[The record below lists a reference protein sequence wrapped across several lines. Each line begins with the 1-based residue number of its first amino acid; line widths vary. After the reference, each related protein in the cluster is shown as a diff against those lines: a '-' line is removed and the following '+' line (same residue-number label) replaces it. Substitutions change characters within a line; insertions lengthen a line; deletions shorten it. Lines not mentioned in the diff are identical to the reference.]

1 MMSKI
6 FDSWNKL
13 KKSLQKE
20 VRDATEEAVEKSF
33 QNLHENVDTFYTAPE
48 GRYHR
53 TGQLAESPE
62 MRLYDSDS
70 GDSYTGELSLDTTY
84 QYYPAGRPTDVIY
97 GYAEDGGL
105 LGNGGFWQ
113 KTQFN
118 IKENINEA
126 FGKRFKK

>member
-1 MMSKI
+1 MSKT
-6 FDSWNKL
+6 FTSWDKL

-20 VRDATEEAVEKSF
+20 VRNATEEAVEKSF
-33 QNLHENVDTFYTAPE
+33 QDLHENVDNFYTAPG
-48 GRYHR
+48 GRYRR

-62 MRLYDSDS
+62 MRLYGS
-70 GDSYTGELSLDTTY
+70 GDSYAGELSLDTTY

-113 KTQFN
+113 QTQFN
-118 IKENINEA
+118 IEENINEA

>member
-1 MMSKI
+1 MGKT
-6 FDSWNKL
+6 FNSWDKL

-33 QNLHENVDTFYTAPE
+33 QNLHENIDNFYSAPG

-53 TGQLAESPE
+53 TEQLAESPE
-62 MRLYDSDS
+62 MRLYGS

>member
-1 MMSKI
+1 MSKT

-33 QNLHENVDTFYTAPE
+33 QNLHENVDNFYAAPE

-53 TGQLAESPE
+53 TGQLSESPE
-62 MRLYDSDS
+62 MRLQGS
-70 GDSYTGELSLDTTY
+70 GAAYVGELSLDTAY
-84 QYYPAGRPTDVIY
+84 QYCPAGRPTDIIY

-113 KTQFN
+113 RTQLN
-118 IKENINEA
+118 IEENINEA
-126 FGKRFKK
+126 FGKRFRK

>member
-1 MMSKI
+1 MSKT
-6 FDSWNKL
+6 FDSWDKL

-33 QNLHENVDTFYTAPE
+33 QDLHENVDNFYSAFG
-48 GRYHR
+48 GRYQR

-62 MRLYDSDS
+62 MRLYGS
-70 GDSYTGELSLDTTY
+70 GDSYTGELGLDTTY

-113 KTQFN
+113 RTQFN

>member
-1 MMSKI
+1 MGKT
-6 FDSWNKL
+6 FNSWDKL

-20 VRDATEEAVEKSF
+20 VRDAIEEAVEKSF
-33 QNLHENVDTFYTAPE
+33 QELHANVDNFYSAPE

-62 MRLYDSDS
+62 MRLYDS

-126 FGKRFKK
+126 FGKRFQK

>member
-1 MMSKI
+1 MSKT
-6 FDSWNKL
+6 FNSWDKL

-33 QNLHENVDTFYTAPE
+33 QDLHENVDNFYTAPE
-48 GRYHR
+48 GRYRR

-62 MRLYDSDS
+62 MRLYGS

>member
-1 MMSKI
+1 MSKI

-33 QNLHENVDTFYTAPE
+33 QDLHENVDNFYTAPE
-48 GRYHR
+48 GRYRR

-62 MRLYDSDS
+62 MRLYGS

-113 KTQFN
+113 RTQLN
-118 IKENINEA
+118 IEENINEA
-126 FGKRFKK
+126 FGKRFQK

>member
-1 MMSKI
+1 MSKT
-6 FDSWNKL
+6 FDSWDKL

-33 QNLHENVDTFYTAPE
+33 QDLHENVDNFYTAPE
-48 GRYHR
+48 GRYRR

-62 MRLYDSDS
+62 MQLYGS
-70 GDSYTGELSLDTTY
+70 GNAYIGELSLDTTY

-126 FGKRFKK
+126 FEKRFKK

>member
-1 MMSKI
+1 MSKI

-33 QNLHENVDTFYTAPE
+33 QDLHENVDNFYTAPE
-48 GRYHR
+48 GRYRR
-53 TGQLAESPE
+53 TGELAESPE
-62 MRLYDSDS
+62 MRLYGS

-113 KTQFN
+113 RTQLN
-118 IKENINEA
+118 IEENINEA
-126 FGKRFKK
+126 FGKRFQK

>member
-1 MMSKI
+1 MSKT
-6 FDSWNKL
+6 FDSWGKL

-33 QNLHENVDTFYTAPE
+33 QELHANVDNFYSAPG
-48 GRYHR
+48 GRYRR

-62 MRLYDSDS
+62 MRLYGS
-70 GDSYTGELSLDTTY
+70 GDSYTGELNLDTTY
-84 QYYPAGRPTDVIY
+84 QYYPAGRPTDIIY

-113 KTQFN
+113 KTQLN
-118 IKENINEA
+118 IEENINEA
-126 FGKRFKK
+126 FGKRFQK

>member
-1 MMSKI
+1 MSKT
-6 FDSWNKL
+6 FDSWGKL

-33 QNLHENVDTFYTAPE
+33 QEFHANVDNFYSAPG
-48 GRYHR
+48 GRYRR

-62 MRLYDSDS
+62 MRLYGS

-113 KTQFN
+113 RTQLN
-118 IKENINEA
+118 IEENINEA
-126 FGKRFKK
+126 FGKRFQK

>member
-1 MMSKI
+1 MGKT
-6 FDSWNKL
+6 FDSWDKL

-33 QNLHENVDTFYTAPE
+33 QDLHENVDNFYTAPG

-53 TGQLAESPE
+53 TGQLSESPE
-62 MRLYDSDS
+62 MRLNGS

-84 QYYPAGRPTDVIY
+84 QYYPAGRPTDIIY

-113 KTQFN
+113 RTQLN
-118 IKENINEA
+118 IEENINEA
-126 FGKRFKK
+126 FGKRFQK